1 MKKQLL
7 FYFFIVSF
15 IKLSAQKHRT
25 FLYAEVKDK
34 IDFVYNAH
42 VVNLS
47 TKQGTFTNEE
57 GKFRVLAKE
66 NDSLQIS
73 FVGYK
78 TVFLVV
84 KMKHFGMQKN
94 TIELTK
100 IIYELDEVALK
111 KNNLL
116 GYLSTDSK
124 NMKLKKEVNAET
136 LNLPFAGSRI
146 LSQAERRLHTATSS
160 SGGIAIDPIINWISG
175 RTKKLK
181 FFKVIEDR
189 EKRIKSIYNS
199 YHIYIEKELKILT
212 EDIFEFIYYSE
223 ASKDFTNK
231 LLKNEIDMIH
241 FFKKKSITFKK
252 LNPNDY
258 N

>member
-1 MKKQLL
+1 MIKQLL
-7 FYFFIVSF
+7 FCFFIASF

-42 VVNLS
+42 VVNLN
-47 TKQGTFTNEE
+47 TKQGTFTNEK
-57 GKFRVLAKE
+57 GKFRVLAKK

-111 KNNLL
+111 NNNLL
-116 GYLSTDSK
+116 GYLSSDIKT
-124 NMKLKKEVNAET
+124 LKPENIINAET
-136 LNLPFAGSRI
+136 LKLPFAGSRI

-160 SGGIAIDPIINWISG
+160 SGGIAIDPLLNWLSG

-189 EKRIKSIYNS
+189 EKRNKSIYNS
-199 YHIYIEKELKILT
+199 YHIYIEKELKILK
-212 EDIFEFIYYSE
+212 EDIYEFIYYCE

-231 LLKNEIDMIH
+231 ILKNEIDMIYYL
-241 FFKKKSITFKK
+241 KKKSKTFKK